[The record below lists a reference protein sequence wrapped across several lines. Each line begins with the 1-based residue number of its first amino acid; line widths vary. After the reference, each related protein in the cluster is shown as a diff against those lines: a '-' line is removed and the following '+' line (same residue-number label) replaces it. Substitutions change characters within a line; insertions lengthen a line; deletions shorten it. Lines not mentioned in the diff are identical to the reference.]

1 MEPSLVLLA
10 AAVGYFVG
18 AISFTRV
25 VAHFVAPAA
34 DFSRTT
40 YAAGDGQTLSVTSV
54 NATSLALRA
63 GPKAGM
69 LAGLLDVFK
78 IFIPTLAFRLWCP
91 DPPYYLI
98 VAAAGMAGH
107 VWPVYYRFRG
117 GRGISQVYGGMLAID
132 PLGALVCA
140 IAGPI
145 IGMLL
150 RDTYITF
157 AGGML
162 LLIPWLWF
170 TTHDWRFVGLG
181 DHRQPDLHRGEHA
194 RHPRIPAD
202 PSFRQF
208 RCRRS
213 RKRWARLRW
222 ARACTG
228 WGEKCAFCRLRNL
241 RRSPRK
247 RERSPTRREERS
259 GSGSPRASGGAGDW
273 RSKTRV
279 LAPLVFTGS
288 TVRA

>member
-170 TTHDWRFVGLG
+170 TTHDWRFAAWAIIVNLIFIVASVPDIREYLRIRRSGGSMPSFEETMGTTPMGKGLYRMG
-181 DHRQPDLHRGEHA
+181 RKMRILPAEKPAPVAAQAGEV
-194 RHPRIPAD
+194 AD
-202 PSFRQF
+202 PQGR
-208 RCRRS
+208 
-213 RKRWARLRW
+213 
-222 ARACTG
+222 T
-228 WGEKCAFCRLRNL
+228 
-241 RRSPRK
+241 
-247 RERSPTRREERS
+247 
-259 GSGSPRASGGAGDW
+259 
-273 RSKTRV
+273 
-279 LAPLVFTGS
+279 
-288 TVRA
+288 